1 MPYESSAFLPKVYNF
16 LNSFFIPVDK
26 TIPKNPS
33 HANIPFST
41 LKLLVHKYFAV
52 SWCVSDVSNMK
63 AQSSLNSHSLFKHSV
78 WWCISTTILQR
89 VSLLVWWSF
98 WSLPLTNRVHTWA
111 FLVNGSHSP
120 WWNCHPRSPTSD
132 LHYRL
137 SHFFSFPIP
146 LLSPLFHLLFLFL
159 PLQVFIIDYLTS
171 SVFPFPF
178 CLLYSISSSSYLFH
192 FRSSLQIISL
202 LRFSLSPSVSSIP
215 SPSIFL
221 SSALQIFL

>member
-1 MPYESSAFLPKVYNF
+1 MSNVKA
-16 LNSFFIPVDK
+16 
-26 TIPKNPS
+26 
-33 HANIPFST
+33 HA
-41 LKLLVHKYFAV
+41 
-52 SWCVSDVSNMK
+52 
-63 AQSSLNSHSLFKHSV
+63 SLNSRCCYITVDSAMAASQSGFCSYKFSIHKKTSIMQIMAKNITIFIYLIFYYREIVKLGHFMTLSLSYANTDMWRSRCKIHRIVAAPNSHSIFKHSV

-98 WSLPLTNRVHTWA
+98 WSLPLANRVHTWA

-146 LLSPLFHLLFLFL
+146 LLYPLFHLIFLSI
-159 PLQVFIIDYLTS
+159 PLQIFIIDYLTS

-178 CLLYSISSSSYLFH
+178 CLSYSISFSYLFH
-192 FRSSLQIISL
+192 FISSL
-202 LRFSLSPSVSSIP
+202 
-215 SPSIFL
+215 
-221 SSALQIFL
+221 